1 MEKVLVLGNKGMLGH
16 VLYKIFQENS
26 NNKKYDV
33 IGVNRSV
40 DNKDSNSYT
49 LDVLKLDELEQ
60 FIKSK
65 QPKYIVNCIGSLV
78 KASISRPSLAIQTNS
93 LLPHFLNEISE
104 KYNFKLIH
112 ISTDC
117 VFDGKKGV
125 YEESDIKTETNYY
138 GLTKNLGEINN
149 DRNLTIRTSIIG
161 PEIKSKTTGL
171 FDWVISQKG
180 NTIHGY
186 SRAIWSGLTTIELA
200 KFIIWSLN
208 KEITGIVHAT
218 NSIGISKYDLV
229 KITNDVFDL
238 NIDVLENKDYE
249 IDKTLLNTKIKNYNF
264 PSYIKMIEEMKDW
277 IDNYNIYKDP
287 HSALWVKKNVT
298 NKKGNTS
305 RDFN

>member
-33 IGVNRSV
+33 IGINRSV
-40 DNKDSNSYT
+40 DNEDSNSYT
-49 LDVLKLDELEQ
+49 LDVLKFDKLEQ

-78 KASISRPSLAIQTNS
+78 KASIDRPSLAIQTNS

-117 VFDGKKGV
+117 VFDGSKGM
-125 YEESDIKTETNYY
+125 YKESDEKTETNYY

-149 DRNLTIRTSIIG
+149 VRNLTIRTSIIG
-161 PEIKSKTTGL
+161 PELKSNPTGL
-171 FDWVISQKG
+171 FNWVISQKEM
-180 NTIHGY
+180 TIHGY
-186 SRAIWSGLTTIELA
+186 SNAFWSGLTTIELA

-249 IDKTLLNTKIKNYNF
+249 IDKTLLNTKINNYNF

-277 IDNYNIYKDP
+277 IDNNNMYK
-287 HSALWVKKNVT
+287 
-298 NKKGNTS
+298 
-305 RDFN
+305 